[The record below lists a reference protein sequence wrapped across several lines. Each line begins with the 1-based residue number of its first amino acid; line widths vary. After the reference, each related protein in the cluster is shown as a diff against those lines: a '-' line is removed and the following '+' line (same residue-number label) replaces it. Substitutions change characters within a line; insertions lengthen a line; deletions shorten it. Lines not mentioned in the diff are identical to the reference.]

1 MKALKIFS
9 VVLLFIL
16 LTILSQVGGIIL
28 LLWILIFRYFKAKLT
43 KPWAQRTINAFGF
56 MVFYMIFN
64 LLIIPFLAGLGG
76 KVRLPM
82 SKSGN
87 LVPVTYWTA
96 IFMRNYI
103 TEEGKEKLLKIADE
117 FAQKYPGLQV
127 KYMDCNYPF
136 NIPTPTIPKGYISK
150 KEVETFPL
158 TEGLIP
164 HISHFGN
171 KADIALV
178 YTDET
183 GKPSNLTPTAIGYG
197 SSVDPLPDE
206 PGYANPKCGCKT
218 NHQSQRKD
226 SKGKINE
233 GTPCMC
239 DKEYVL
245 YSFMYHIIPINKSI
259 KLSKIPSASLIN
271 RFYKFDKEIILEAHL
286 RKRLEVLQ
294 YSWGNHP
301 CSSVRHDDHFHVK
314 F

>member
-43 KPWAQRTINAFGF
+43 KPWARRTINAFGF

-76 KVRLPM
+76 KARFPM

-136 NIPTPTIPKGYISK
+136 KINIKGKKNIP
-150 KEVETFPL
+150 VL
-158 TEGLIP
+158 EGLAP
-164 HISHFGN
+164 HLSHNGD
-171 KADIALV
+171 KADIAFI
-178 YTDET
+178 YNDAT
-183 GKPSNLTPTAIGYG
+183 GTPSNLTPTAIGYG
-197 SSVDPLPDE
+197 SSVDPLP
-206 PGYANPKCGCKT
+206 
-218 NHQSQRKD
+218 
-226 SKGKINE
+226 NE
-233 GTPCMC
+233 TCTPCYC
-239 DKEYVL
+239 EKSNWQ
-245 YSFMYHIIPINKSI
+245 YSFMHRTLPKNNYQLNKANSAALVRLV
-259 KLSKIPSASLIN
+259 KKRSTGKILIERHLIQ
-271 RFYKFDKEIILEAHL
+271 RFRLFGGYTEAGCH
-286 RKRLEVLQ
+286 
-294 YSWGNHP
+294 
-301 CSSVRHDDHFHVK
+301 SVRHDDHFHVK